1 MMKFGI
7 LGSGMVATSLGGK
20 LIEKGHEVMLGTR
33 SPDKLGDWVAQVGD
47 KAQIGS
53 FEAAARFGDW
63 LINATSGAGTLA
75 ALELAGEENLIGKV
89 LIDISNPLD
98 FSKGM
103 PPTLFVSNTDSLG
116 EQIQRSYPQAKVIKT
131 FNTLTAAL
139 MVDPQSLSEGD
150 HTLFICGDDP
160 KAKAQVIEFLS
171 SELGWRDVIDLGDI
185 TSARATEMLLPLW
198 IRLYMKFGTP
208 RVQFKI
214 VR

>member
-1 MMKFGI
+1 MKFGI
-7 LGSGMVATSLGGK
+7 LGSGMVATTIGAK
-20 LIEKGHEVMLGTR
+20 LIELGHEVMLGTR
-33 SPDKLGDWVAQVGD
+33 SPDKLRDWAAQVGG

-53 FEAAARFGDW
+53 FEAAARHGDW
-63 LINATSGAGTLA
+63 LVNATSGSG
-75 ALELAGEENLIGKV
+75 ALEALKLAGEANLNGKI

-98 FSKGM
+98 FSQGM
-103 PPTLFVSNTDSLG
+103 PPTLFVCNTDSLG
-116 EQIQRSYPQAKVIKT
+116 EQIQRTYPQAKVVKT

-139 MVDPQSLSEGD
+139 MVDPQSLSEGE

-160 KAKAQVIEFLS
+160 DAKAQVIEFLS
-171 SELGWRDVIDLGDI
+171 SEMGWRDVIDLGDI
-185 TSARATEMLLPLW
+185 SSARATEMLLPLW